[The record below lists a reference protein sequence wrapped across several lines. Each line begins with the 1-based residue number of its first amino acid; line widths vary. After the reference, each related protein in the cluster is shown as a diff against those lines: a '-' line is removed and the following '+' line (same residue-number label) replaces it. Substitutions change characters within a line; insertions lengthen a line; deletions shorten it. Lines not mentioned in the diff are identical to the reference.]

1 MQEALAILQKY
12 WKYDEFRSPQD
23 EIIDSVLKGKDTF
36 GLMPTGGGKS
46 ICFQVPALMKD
57 GICLVISPLVALMKD
72 QVQRLQK
79 LGIKAIALTGGIR
92 SDEMIALLDNCEFGN
107 YKFLYLSP
115 ERLQS
120 DWILERIKNLPIN
133 LIAIDE
139 AHCVSQWGHDFRPA
153 YLKISHLKAHFPKI
167 PFLALTASA
176 TNRVL
181 EDVILQL
188 GLEKPAIFKKSFA
201 RKNIAYMVFEV
212 EDKLYR
218 MEQILKK
225 NPQPSIIYVRNRKS
239 CSETA
244 SQLQSMGFK
253 ATYYHGG
260 LSVKEKE
267 KNMGLWMNE
276 DVQIIVATNAF
287 GMGIDKSNVKTV
299 IHIHLPESIESYY
312 QEAGRAGRDEQTDKE
327 GSLNSDEN
335 KSNVK
340 QKAFAV
346 LLNSPSDKAQAQS
359 QFINVLPDKQILT
372 QIYIKLCTYFQIA
385 YGEGI
390 NEQFSFNLNHFCQKY
405 GFPTLKTFNAIQF
418 LDRQGVLSLSQE
430 YSEKITMQFIIES
443 KEVIRYMSL
452 NPNDEPVVLSILR
465 TYPGI
470 YESQTAINLSLIAKK
485 ASCEEAVIHSILE
498 KLKELAIIDYH
509 KKNNDA
515 TIIFNEVR
523 EDERTINKV
532 SKYLENQ
539 NKQKIAQFESV
550 LQYINEKN
558 ICKSKLI
565 LHYFGEKAEKDCG
578 ICSYCISK
586 KTKVGDTSLIL
597 EKIIGLLE
605 IQDLNSR
612 EIQKLTKNSEDTI
625 IFALQDLLENGKI
638 VVKPNNKYTL
648 KSPLRPSQKSRE

>member
-12 WKYDEFRSPQD
+12 WKHDEFRSPQN
-23 EIIDSVLKGKDTF
+23 EIINSVLEGKDTF

-46 ICFQVPALMKD
+46 ICFQIPAMMQD

-72 QVQRLQK
+72 QVQRLQQ
-79 LGIKAIALTGGIR
+79 LNIKAIALTGGIQ
-92 SDEMIALLDNCEFGN
+92 SDEMITLLDNCEFGN

-153 YLKISHLKAHFPKI
+153 YLKIANLKTHFPKV

-181 EDVILQL
+181 DDVILQL

-244 SQLQSMGFK
+244 SQLQSLGFK

-267 KNMGLWMNE
+267 KNMSLWMNE
-276 DVQIIVATNAF
+276 EVQIMVATNAF

-312 QEAGRAGRDEQTDKE
+312 QEAGRAGRNEE
-327 GSLNSDEN
+327 
-335 KSNVK
+335 
-340 QKAFAV
+340 KAFAV
-346 LLNSPSDKAQAQS
+346 LLTSKSDKAQAQS
-359 QFINVLPDKQILT
+359 QFINVLPDKKILT

-418 LDRQGVLSLSQE
+418 LDRQGILSLSQE
-430 YSEKITMQFIIES
+430 YSEKITMQFMIPS

-452 NPNDEPVVLSILR
+452 NPNDEPIILSILR

-485 ASCEEAVIHSILE
+485 ASCEETLIHSILE
-498 KLKELAIIDYH
+498 KLKGFDIIDYH

-523 EDERTINKV
+523 EDERTINRV
-532 SKYLENQ
+532 SKYLETQ
-539 NKQKIAQFESV
+539 NKQKVDQFESV
-550 LQYINEKN
+550 LHYINEKKV
-558 ICKSKLI
+558 CKSKLI
-565 LHYFGEKAEKDCG
+565 LDYFGEKTDTDCG
-578 ICSYCISK
+578 ICSYCISR
-586 KTKVGDTSLIL
+586 KTKVSDKSSIS
-597 EKIIGLLE
+597 EKIIGLLK

-612 EIQKLTKNSEDTI
+612 EIQKLSKFSEDDV
-625 IFALQDLLENGKI
+625 IFALQNLLENNKI
-638 VVKPNNKYTL
+638 AVKPNNKYSL
-648 KSPLRPSQKSRE
+648 K

>member
-1 MQEALAILQKY
+1 MQTAIQILEKY
-12 WKYDEFRSPQD
+12 WKYNTFRSPQD
-23 EIIDSVLKGKDTF
+23 EIINSVLEGKDTF

-79 LGIKAIALTGGIR
+79 LDIKAIALTGGIR
-92 SDEMIALLDNCEFGN
+92 SDEMITLLDNCEFGN

-120 DWILERIKNLPIN
+120 DWILERIKKLPIN

-153 YLKISHLKAHFPKI
+153 YLKIAHLKTHFPKI

-176 TNRVL
+176 TKTVL
-181 EDVILQL
+181 DDVIFQL
-188 GLEKPAIFKKSFA
+188 GLEKPSLFQKSFA
-201 RKNIAYMVFEV
+201 RKNMAYMVFEV

-218 MEQILKK
+218 MGQILKK

-244 SQLQSMGFK
+244 SQLQSLGFK

-267 KNMGLWMNE
+267 KNMSLWMNE
-276 DVQIIVATNAF
+276 EAQIMVATNAF

-299 IHIHLPESIESYY
+299 IHVHLPESIESYY
-312 QEAGRAGRDEQTDKE
+312 QEAGRAGRDD
-327 GSLNSDEN
+327 
-335 KSNVK
+335 

-346 LLNSPSDKAQAQS
+346 LLTSPSDKAQAQS
-359 QFINVLPDKQILT
+359 QFINILPDKKILT
-372 QIYIKLCTYFQIA
+372 QIYVKLCSYFQIA

-390 NEQFSFNLNHFCQKY
+390 DEQFSFNLNHFCQKY

-418 LDRQGVLSLSQE
+418 LDRQGILSLSQE
-430 YSEKITMQFIIES
+430 YSEKITMQFIIPS

-452 NPNDEPVVLSILR
+452 NPNDEAVVLAILR

-470 YESQTAINLSLIAKK
+470 YESQTAINLSLIVKK
-485 ASCEEAVIHSILE
+485 ANHEETIILSILE
-498 KLKELAIIDYH
+498 KLKTLDIIAYH

-523 EDERTINKV
+523 EDERTINRV

-539 NKQKIAQFESV
+539 NRQKVAQLESV
-550 LQYINEKN
+550 LHYIDEKKA
-558 ICKSKLI
+558 CKSKLI
-565 LHYFGEKAEKDCG
+565 LEYFGEKTETDCD
-578 ICSYCISK
+578 ICSYCVSK
-586 KTKVGDTSLIL
+586 KNKTDDTSLISG
-597 EKIIGLLE
+597 KIIELLKT
-605 IQDLNSR
+605 QDLNSR
-612 EIQKLTKNSEDTI
+612 EIQKLTKNTPDDI
-625 IFALQDLLENGKI
+625 IFALQNLLENNKI
-638 VVKPNNKYTL
+638 AINPNNKYSL
-648 KSPLRPSQKSRE
+648 K

>member
-1 MQEALAILQKY
+1 MAEALAILQKY
-12 WKYDEFRSPQD
+12 WKHDKFRSPQV
-23 EIIDSVLKGKDTF
+23 EIINSVMDGKDTF

-72 QVQRLQK
+72 QVQRLQN
-79 LGIKAIALTGGIR
+79 LNIKAIALTGGIQ
-92 SDEMIALLDNCEFGN
+92 SDEMITLLDNCEFGN

-153 YLKISHLKAHFPKI
+153 YLKIANLKTHFPKV

-176 TNRVL
+176 TKTVL
-181 EDVILQL
+181 ADVILQL
-188 GLEKPAIFKKSFA
+188 GVENPAIFTKSFA
-201 RKNIAYMVFEV
+201 RRNIAYMVFEV

-239 CSETA
+239 CSDTA
-244 SQLQSMGFK
+244 SQLQSLGFK
-253 ATYYHGG
+253 ATFYHGG

-267 KNMGLWMNE
+267 KNMSLWMNE
-276 DVQIIVATNAF
+276 EAQIIVATNAF

-312 QEAGRAGRDEQTDKE
+312 QEAGRAGRDEE
-327 GSLNSDEN
+327 
-335 KSNVK
+335 
-340 QKAFAV
+340 KAFAII
-346 LLNSPSDKAQAQS
+346 LTSPSDKLQAQS
-359 QFINVLPDKQILT
+359 QFINVLPDKILLT
-372 QIYIKLCTYFQIA
+372 QIYIKLCTYFRIA

-418 LDRQGVLSLSQE
+418 LDRQGILSMSQE
-430 YSEKITMQFIIES
+430 YTEKITMQFIIES

-452 NPNDEPVVLSILR
+452 NSNEEPIILSLVR

-470 YESQTAINLSLIAKK
+470 YESQTPINVSLIAKK
-485 ASCEEAVIHSILE
+485 SSCEEAAILSVFE
-498 KLKELAIIDYH
+498 KLKGLEIIDYH

-523 EDERTINKV
+523 EDERTINRV

-539 NKQKIAQFESV
+539 NKQKVAQFESV
-550 LQYINEKN
+550 LHYINEKKV
-558 ICKSKLI
+558 CKSKLI
-565 LHYFGEKAEKDCG
+565 LNYFGEKVDKDCG

-586 KTKVGDTSLIL
+586 KKKSNDGSVVS
-597 EKIIGLLE
+597 EKIIALLK
-605 IQDLNSR
+605 IQELNSR
-612 EIQKLTKNSEDTI
+612 EIQKLTKNSEDEV
-625 IFALQDLLENGKI
+625 IFALQNLLENNKI
-638 VVKPNNKYTL
+638 AIKPNNKYIL
-648 KSPLRPSQKSRE
+648 KS

>member
-1 MQEALAILQKY
+1 MAEALAILQKY
-12 WKYDEFRSPQD
+12 WKHDTFRSPQD
-23 EIIDSVLKGKDTF
+23 EIINSVLDGKDTF

-46 ICFQVPALMKD
+46 ICFQIPALMRD

-72 QVQRLQK
+72 QVQQLQK
-79 LGIKAIALTGGIR
+79 LDIKAIALTGGIR
-92 SDEMIALLDNCEFGN
+92 SDEMITLLDNCEFGN

-153 YLKISHLKAHFPKI
+153 YLKIANLKTHFPKV

-176 TNRVL
+176 TKPVI
-181 EDVILQL
+181 EDIILQL
-188 GLEKPAIFKKSFA
+188 GLEKPAVFQKSFA

-244 SQLQSMGFK
+244 SQLQSLGFK

-260 LSVKEKE
+260 LSVKDKE
-267 KNMGLWMNE
+267 KNMSLWMNE
-276 DVQIIVATNAF
+276 EVQIMVATNAF

-312 QEAGRAGRDEQTDKE
+312 QEAGRAGRN
-327 GSLNSDEN
+327 G
-335 KSNVK
+335 
-340 QKAFAV
+340 QKAFAII
-346 LLNSPSDKAQAQS
+346 LTSPADRAQAQN
-359 QFINVLPDKQILT
+359 QFINVLPDKAILT
-372 QIYIKLCTYFQIA
+372 QIYIKLCNYFQIA

-390 NEQFSFNLNHFCQKY
+390 NEQYSFNLNHFCQKY

-418 LDRQGVLSLSQE
+418 LDRQGILSLSQE
-430 YSEKITMQFIIES
+430 YSEKITMQFMIPS

-452 NPNDEPVVLSILR
+452 NPQEEPIILAILR

-470 YESQTAINLSLIAKK
+470 YETQTAINLSLIAKK
-485 ASCEEAVIHSILE
+485 SSRDETIIHSVLE
-498 KLKELAIIDYH
+498 KLKGLNIIEYH

-523 EDERTINKV
+523 EDERTINRV

-539 NKQKIAQFESV
+539 NKQKIIQFESV
-550 LQYINEKN
+550 LNYINEKKV
-558 ICKSKLI
+558 CKSRLI
-565 LHYFGEKAEKDCG
+565 LRYFGETTDTDCG

-586 KTKVGDTSLIL
+586 ETKKSDSSLIT
-597 EKIIGLLE
+597 EKIIDLLKT
-605 IQDLNSR
+605 QDRNSR
-612 EIQKLTKNSEDTI
+612 EIQKLTKNTEDDV
-625 IFALQDLLENGKI
+625 IFALQNLLENNRI
-638 VVKPNNKYTL
+638 AIQSNNKYTL
-648 KSPLRPSQKSRE
+648 KL

>member
-1 MQEALAILQKY
+1 MQTALQILQKY
-12 WKYDEFRSPQD
+12 WNHDEFRSPQN
-23 EIIDSVLKGKDTF
+23 EIINSVLEGKDTF

-46 ICFQVPALMKD
+46 ICFQVPAMMKE

-72 QVQRLQK
+72 QVQRLQQ
-79 LGIKAIALTGGIR
+79 LNIKAIALTGGIQ
-92 SDEMIALLDNCEFGN
+92 SDEIITLLDNCEFGN

-153 YLKISHLKAHFPKI
+153 YLKISNLKTHFPKV

-181 EDVILQL
+181 NDVILQL
-188 GLEKPAIFKKSFA
+188 ELERPTIFQKSFV

-239 CSETA
+239 CSDTV
-244 SQLQSMGFK
+244 SQLQSLGFK
-253 ATYYHGG
+253 STYYHGG
-260 LSVKEKE
+260 LSAKEKE
-267 KNMGLWMNE
+267 KNMALWMNE
-276 DVQIIVATNAF
+276 EAQIMVATNAF

-312 QEAGRAGRDEQTDKE
+312 QEAGRAGRDEQ
-327 GSLNSDEN
+327 
-335 KSNVK
+335 
-340 QKAFAV
+340 KAYAII
-346 LLNSPSDKAQAQS
+346 LSSPSDKIQAQS
-359 QFINVLPDKQILT
+359 QFINVLPDKNILT
-372 QIYIKLCTYFQIA
+372 QIYIKLCTYFRIA

-418 LDRQGVLSLSQE
+418 LDRQGILNLSQE
-430 YSEKITMQFIIES
+430 YSEKITIQFIIES

-452 NPNDEPVVLSILR
+452 NPNEEPIILSILR

-485 ASCEEAVIHSILE
+485 SSCDETVILTLLE
-498 KLKELAIIDYH
+498 KLNRLEIIDYH

-515 TIIFNEVR
+515 AIIFNEVR
-523 EDERTINKV
+523 EDERTINRV
-532 SKYLENQ
+532 SKYLETQ
-539 NKQKIAQFESV
+539 NKQKVAQFESV
-550 LQYINEKN
+550 LHYINEKKV
-558 ICKSKLI
+558 CKSRLI
-565 LHYFGEKAEKDCG
+565 LDYFGEKADTDCG
-578 ICSYCISK
+578 ICSYCITK
-586 KTKVGDTSLIL
+586 KKKSSDRSSISD
-597 EKIIGLLE
+597 KIIELLKTQE
-605 IQDLNSR
+605 LNSR
-612 EIQKLTKNSEDTI
+612 EIQKLTKMSEDDI
-625 IFALQDLLENGKI
+625 IFALQNLLENNKI
-638 VVKPNNKYTL
+638 AVKSNNKYSL
-648 KSPLRPSQKSRE
+648 K

>member
-1 MQEALAILQKY
+1 MAEALAILQKY
-12 WKYDEFRSPQD
+12 WKHDSFRSPQD
-23 EIIDSVLKGKDTF
+23 EIINSVLDGKDTF

-46 ICFQVPALMKD
+46 ICFQIPALMKD

-72 QVQRLQK
+72 QVLQLQK
-79 LGIKAIALTGGIR
+79 LDIKAIALTGGIR
-92 SDEMIALLDNCEFGN
+92 SDEMITLLDNCEFGN

-153 YLKISHLKAHFPKI
+153 YLKIAHLKTHFPKV

-176 TNRVL
+176 TKPVL
-181 EDVILQL
+181 EDVITQL
-188 GLEKPAIFKKSFA
+188 NLEKPAIFQKSFF

-218 MEQILKK
+218 ITQILKK
-225 NPQPSIIYVRNRKS
+225 NPESSIIYVRNRKS
-239 CSETA
+239 CYETA
-244 SQLQSMGFK
+244 SQLQSLGFK
-253 ATYYHGG
+253 ATFYHGG
-260 LSVKEKE
+260 LSAKDKE
-267 KNMGLWMNE
+267 KNMNLWMNE
-276 DVQIIVATNAF
+276 DSQIMVATNAF

-299 IHIHLPESIESYY
+299 IHIHLPESMESYY
-312 QEAGRAGRDEQTDKE
+312 QEAGRAGRND
-327 GSLNSDEN
+327 
-335 KSNVK
+335 

-346 LLNSPSDKAQAQS
+346 LLTSPSDRAQAEN
-359 QFINVLPDKQILT
+359 QFINVLPDKVILK

-418 LDRQGVLSLSQE
+418 LDRQGILSWSQE
-430 YSEKITMQFIIES
+430 YSEKITMQFIIPS

-452 NPNDEPVVLSILR
+452 NPKEESVILAILR

-470 YESQTAINLSLIAKK
+470 FETQTAINLSLIAKK
-485 ASCEEAVIHSILE
+485 SSRDENTILSIFE
-498 KLKELAIIDYH
+498 KLKDRNNIEYH

-523 EDERTINKV
+523 EDELTINRV
-532 SKYLENQ
+532 SKYLVNQ
-539 NKQKIAQFESV
+539 NKQKIIQFESV
-550 LQYINEKN
+550 LNYIKEKN
-558 ICKSKLI
+558 VCKSNLI
-565 LHYFGEKAEKDCG
+565 LGYFGETTETDCG
-578 ICSYCISK
+578 ICSFCISK
-586 KTKVGDTSLIL
+586 KKNKTESSLTT
-597 EKIIGLLE
+597 EKILDLLK
-605 IQDLNSR
+605 IQDYNSR
-612 EIQKLTKNSEDTI
+612 EIQKLTKNTEDEV
-625 IFALQDLLENGKI
+625 IFALQNLLENNKI
-638 VVKPNNKYTL
+638 VIQSNNKYTSKL
-648 KSPLRPSQKSRE
+648 

>member
-1 MQEALAILQKY
+1 MSETLAILQKY
-12 WKYDEFRSPQD
+12 WKHDAFRSPQD
-23 EIIDSVLKGKDTF
+23 EIINSILDGKDTF

-46 ICFQVPALMKD
+46 ICFQIPALMKD

-92 SDEMIALLDNCEFGN
+92 SEEMITLLDNCEFGN

-115 ERLQS
+115 ERLQA

-153 YLKISHLKAHFPKI
+153 YLKIANLKTHFPKV

-188 GLEKPAIFKKSFA
+188 GLEKPVIFKKSFA

-218 MEQILKK
+218 IEQILKK

-244 SQLQSMGFK
+244 SQLQSLGFK
-253 ATYYHGG
+253 STFYHGG
-260 LSVKEKE
+260 LSIKEKE
-267 KNMGLWMNE
+267 KNRNLWMNE
-276 DVQIIVATNAF
+276 EIQVMVATNAF
-287 GMGIDKSNVKTV
+287 GMGIDKANVKTV
-299 IHIHLPESIESYY
+299 IHIHLLESMESYY
-312 QEAGRAGRDEQTDKE
+312 QESGRAGRDDK
-327 GSLNSDEN
+327 
-335 KSNVK
+335 
-340 QKAFAV
+340 KAFAV
-346 LLNSPSDKAQAQS
+346 LLTSTSDKAQAQS
-359 QFINVLPDKQILT
+359 QFINVLPDKKILT

-430 YSEKITMQFIIES
+430 YSERITMQFVIES
-443 KEVIRYMSL
+443 KEVIRYISL
-452 NPNDEPVVLSILR
+452 NPNEEAVILSILR

-498 KLKELAIIDYH
+498 KLKSRDIIDYH

-515 TIIFNEVR
+515 TIIFNEIR
-523 EDERTINKV
+523 EDERTINRI

-539 NKQKIAQFESV
+539 NKQKVAQFESV
-550 LQYINEKN
+550 LNYINEKN
-558 ICKSKLI
+558 VCKSKLI
-565 LHYFGEKAEKDCG
+565 LDYFGEKATDDCG

-586 KTKVGDTSLIL
+586 ETKSIDSSLIS
-597 EKIIGLLE
+597 EKIIGLLK
-605 IQDLNSR
+605 IQDMSSR
-612 EIQKLTKNSEDTI
+612 EIQKLTKNTEEAI
-625 IFALQDLLENGKI
+625 IFALQNLLENNKI
-638 VVKPNNKYTL
+638 AIKPNNKYSL
-648 KSPLRPSQKSRE
+648 K

>member
-1 MQEALAILQKY
+1 MQTALQILQKY
-12 WKYDEFRSPQD
+12 WKHDSFRSPQD
-23 EIIDSVLKGKDTF
+23 AIIHSVLEGKDTF

-46 ICFQVPALMKD
+46 VCFQVPALMKE

-79 LGIKAIALTGGIR
+79 LDIKAIALTGGIQ
-92 SDEMIALLDNCEFGN
+92 SDEMITLLDNCEFGN

-120 DWILERIKNLPIN
+120 DWILERIKNLPIH

-153 YLKISHLKAHFPKI
+153 YLKIVHLKTHFPKV

-176 TNRVL
+176 TETVL

-188 GLEKPAIFKKSFA
+188 GLEKPAIFQKSFA

-218 MEQILKK
+218 IEQILKK

-239 CSETA
+239 CSDTA
-244 SQLQSMGFK
+244 LQLQSLGFK

-260 LSVKEKE
+260 LSVKDKE
-267 KNMGLWMNE
+267 KNMNLWMNE
-276 DVQIIVATNAF
+276 DVQIMVATNAF

-299 IHIHLPESIESYY
+299 IHIHLPESMESYY
-312 QEAGRAGRDEQTDKE
+312 QEAGRAGRDD
-327 GSLNSDEN
+327 
-335 KSNVK
+335 

-346 LLNSPSDKAQAQS
+346 LLTSPSDKAQAQS
-359 QFINVLPDKQILT
+359 QFINILPDKKILT
-372 QIYIKLCTYFQIA
+372 EIYIKLCTYFRIA

-390 NEQFSFNLNHFCQKY
+390 NEQFSFNLNQFCQKY

-418 LDRQGVLSLSQE
+418 LDRQGILSLSQE
-430 YSEKITMQFIIES
+430 YSERISMQFVIES

-452 NPNDEPVVLSILR
+452 NPNDEAVVLAILR

-470 YESQTAINLSLIAKK
+470 YESQTTINLSLIAKK
-485 ASCEEAVIHSILE
+485 ASCDEAQILSVLE
-498 KLKELAIIDYH
+498 KLKTLDIIEYH

-523 EDERTINKV
+523 EDERTINRV
-532 SKYLENQ
+532 SKYLETQ
-539 NKQKIAQFESV
+539 NSQKITQFESV
-550 LQYINEKN
+550 LNYIDEKN
-558 ICKSKLI
+558 LCKSKLI
-565 LHYFGEKAEKDCG
+565 LNYFGEKTETDCG

-586 KTKVGDTSLIL
+586 KTKQSDTSLISR
-597 EKIIGLLE
+597 KIIEVLK

-612 EIQKLTKNSEDTI
+612 EIQKLTKNTEDNI
-625 IFALQDLLENGKI
+625 IFALQNLLENNKI
-638 VVKPNNKYTL
+638 TVNPNNKYSL
-648 KSPLRPSQKSRE
+648 K

>member
-1 MQEALAILQKY
+1 MSEALAILQKY
-12 WKYDEFRSPQD
+12 WKHDTFRSPQD
-23 EIIDSVLKGKDTF
+23 EIINSVLDGKDTF

-46 ICFQVPALMKD
+46 VCFQVPALMKE

-92 SDEMIALLDNCEFGN
+92 SDEMITLLDNCEFGN

-153 YLKISHLKAHFPKI
+153 YLKIANLKTYFPKV

-188 GLEKPAIFKKSFA
+188 GLEQPVIFRKSFA

-218 MEQILKK
+218 IEQILNK

-244 SQLQSMGFK
+244 SQLQSLGFN
-253 ATYYHGG
+253 ATFYHGG
-260 LSVKEKE
+260 LSIKEKE
-267 KNMGLWMNE
+267 KNMSRWMNE
-276 DVQIIVATNAF
+276 EAQIMVATNAF

-312 QEAGRAGRDEQTDKE
+312 QEAGRAGRDEQ
-327 GSLNSDEN
+327 
-335 KSNVK
+335 
-340 QKAFAV
+340 KAFAV
-346 LLNSPSDKAQAQS
+346 LLTSQSDKVQAQS
-359 QFINVLPDKQILT
+359 QFINVLPDKKILT

-390 NEQFSFNLNHFCQKY
+390 NEQFSFNLNRFCQKY

-418 LDRQGVLSLSQE
+418 LDRQGILSLTQE
-430 YSEKITMQFIIES
+430 YSERITMQFIIPS

-452 NPNDEPVVLSILR
+452 NSNEETVILTILR

-470 YESQTAINLSLIAKK
+470 YETQTAINLSLIAKK

-498 KLKELAIIDYH
+498 KLKGLDLIDYH

-523 EDERTINKV
+523 EDERTINRV

-539 NKQKIAQFESV
+539 NKQKVAQFESV
-550 LQYINEKN
+550 LNYVNEKN
-558 ICKSKLI
+558 VCKSKLI
-565 LHYFGEKAEKDCG
+565 LDYFGEKAAADCG

-586 KTKVGDTSLIL
+586 ETKSIDSSLIS
-597 EKIIGLLE
+597 EKIISLLKLE
-605 IQDLNSR
+605 DMSSR
-612 EIQKLTKNSEDTI
+612 EIQKLIKSTEDAV
-625 IFALQDLLENGKI
+625 IFALQNLLENNKI
-638 VVKPNNKYTL
+638 AVKPNNKYTL
-648 KSPLRPSQKSRE
+648 KS